1 MSPLN
6 HAQHLN
12 LVVKDIEEPYKKS
25 TFSHRV
31 LQEPKDDE
39 SDREKAFG
47 IDDVDGIS
55 MGHFS

>member
-1 MSPLN
+1 
-6 HAQHLN
+6 
-12 LVVKDIEEPYKKS
+12 VKDIEEPYKKS